1 MCALLAIPRNQRNL
15 AAIDHVERA
24 DAAFFRPNVSSGMSM
39 DGIAA
44 FLQSLAQAQTLD
56 RR

>member
-1 MCALLAIPRNQRNL
+1 
-15 AAIDHVERA
+15 VERA
-24 DAAFFRPNVSSGMSM
+24 DAVFFRPTVSSGMSM
-39 DGIAA
+39 ESIAA

>member
-1 MCALLAIPRNQRNL
+1 
-15 AAIDHVERA
+15 VERA
-24 DAAFFRPNVSSGMSM
+24 DAAFFRPTVSSGMSM
-39 DGIAA
+39 ESIAA